1 MSKSLK
7 KYKSEFKA
15 RLALEAIKGNKTLV
29 ELGQEHGIHPT
40 VIGEW
45 KQQFLA
51 RAASVFEQKGKPETD
66 HQAVVDNLYRK
77 IGQLEMERDFLASR
91 SGVILDRSGKK

>member
-1 MSKSLK
+1 MSKSNK

-29 ELGQEHGIHPT
+29 ELGQAHQIHPT

-45 KQQFLA
+45 KQVVLS
-51 RAASVFEQKGKPETD
+51 RVASVFETTPKVETD
-66 HQAVVDNLYRK
+66 HQVLLDTLYRK
-77 IGQLEMERDFLASR
+77 IGQLEVERDFLASR
-91 SGVILDRSGKK
+91 SGLILDRSGKK